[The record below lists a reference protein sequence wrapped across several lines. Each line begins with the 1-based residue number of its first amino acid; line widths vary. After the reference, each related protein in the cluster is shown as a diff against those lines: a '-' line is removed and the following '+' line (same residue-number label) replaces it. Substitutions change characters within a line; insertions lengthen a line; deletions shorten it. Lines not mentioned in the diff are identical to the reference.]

1 MLERIGIE
9 CTKEEELGILE
20 MEANTV
26 PYFEVAENLRNYLSG
41 KEGITVST
49 LSVLKRDKEAIE
61 RTIRIK
67 FRGEDF

>member
-41 KEGITVST
+41 KEGITVN
-49 LSVLKRDKEAIE
+49 
-61 RTIRIK
+61 
-67 FRGEDF
+67 